1 MILEFHDNSKELEVE
16 SWKYASDGRKENQFG
31 AINITAIE
39 ENKFG
44 ARYEEQYKMDYV
56 ISEDELRSLS
66 SDSETE
72 SAKPSLVYRE
82 GDVKKPRFQWQVHMI
97 FSSHK
102 EFKWTVEC
110 YASMNKKAVKFVKN
124 ETGKEK
130 AGLPPPLPPKYKAQP
145 GRPKKLRKRDKRD
158 KETSNSTTIQQQF
171 YGNQNFPLCNMVLN
185 MK

>member
-1 MILEFHDNSKELEVE
+1 MRVEFHDNSKELEVE
-16 SWKYASDGRKENQFG
+16 SRKYASDGRKENQFG

-66 SDSETE
+66 SDSEIE
-72 SAKPSLVYRE
+72 SEKPSLVYRE

-124 ETGKEK
+124 ETGKVIAKCRVDHSIWWEK
-130 AGLPPPLPPKYKAQP
+130 GLTRGAYTPLLHNRIISQHLEHALMPI
-145 GRPKKLRKRDKRD
+145 
-158 KETSNSTTIQQQF
+158 TSSE
-171 YGNQNFPLCNMVLN
+171 M
-185 MK
+185 